1 MGFCCCRQLLC
12 LHTRGSSKSRCSLCL
27 FQQCLP
33 AGLRPCPWLAAL
45 LLLQLLLLL
54 LLLLLLEELLLQ
66 RLLLLLLQL
75 LLLLLLHQLLLLL
88 QRLLRLRRFRA

>member
-1 MGFCCCRQLLC
+1 MGFCCCRKLLC
-12 LHTRGSSKSRCSLCL
+12 LHSRGSSKSRCSLCL
-27 FQQCLP
+27 LQQCLP
-33 AGLRPCPWLAAL
+33 AALRAFPRLAAL
-45 LLLQLLLLL
+45 LLLQLLLL

-88 QRLLRLRRFRA
+88 QRFLRLGRFRA